1 MSKINKERFKHL
13 EISDLLL
20 NVNCYK
26 NNKDL
31 KKQKDICIELLEE
44 KWRDEFF
51 PLQFV
56 LKNLY
61 NKQFFNFDQV
71 STADFHKLYAAL
83 KRKWWAENEME
94 EYDDGWDD

>member
-13 EISDLLL
+13 EIADLLL
-20 NVNCYK
+20 NVYCYK

-56 LKNLY
+56 LK
-61 NKQFFNFDQV
+61 KFIQQTVF
-71 STADFHKLYAAL
+71 
-83 KRKWWAENEME
+83 
-94 EYDDGWDD
+94 